1 MLTMREFRQGL
12 RRLHYKNEKSWTSRM
27 VRRLFDECDKNRDG
41 LLSIKEFNAY
51 VLDSEAP
58 SRLSIARG
66 LTSSLAKGEQGKRG
80 GAEDRDV
87 FDGRKSQS
95 KEQEDKLNL
104 SDDEEDEVFRKHRVL
119 TDHELIKKV

>member
-1 MLTMREFRQGL
+1 
-12 RRLHYKNEKSWTSRM
+12 M

-41 LLSIKEFNAY
+41 LLSIKEFNVY
-51 VLDSEAP
+51 VLDMEAP

-66 LTSSLAKGEQGKRG
+66 LTPSQTTRGEKGGRG
-80 GAEDRDV
+80 SGGEDRDS

-95 KEQEDKLNL
+95 KRLDGPLKEQEDKLNL

-119 TDHELIKKV
+119 TDHELVRKVQFSCEILCACFD